1 MFLYFNEVECVVINF
16 TDISTY
22 QRLKIQEENNN
33 LLKTLN
39 ASVHHEMVVPLK
51 VNIEMAERLKKSLKK
66 FPYERKLIENI
77 LISSNMVLL
86 HANDFLDQTL
96 IERGVFVPCF
106 IEGSIYEAIEE
117 TTSIVKMG
125 LKSRLLVI

>member
-1 MFLYFNEVECVVINF
+1 
-16 TDISTY
+16 
-22 QRLKIQEENNN
+22 
-33 LLKTLN
+33 
-39 ASVHHEMVVPLK
+39 
-51 VNIEMAERLKKSLKK
+51 
-66 FPYERKLIENI
+66 
-77 LISSNMVLL
+77 MVLL

-125 LKSRLLVI
+125 LKSRLLVIEYNKKQLKRLPKIKFDKRRFQQVLLNLLSNATKYQTQG